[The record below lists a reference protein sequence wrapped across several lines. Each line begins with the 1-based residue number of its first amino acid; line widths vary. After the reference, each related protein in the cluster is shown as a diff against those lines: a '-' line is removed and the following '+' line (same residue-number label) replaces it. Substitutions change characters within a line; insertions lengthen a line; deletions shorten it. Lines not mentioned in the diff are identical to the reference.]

1 MLCSKPACHL
11 TGWSPTFL
19 APGTGFREDSFP
31 TEGGGGGDASG
42 GTAGDGEQWRPVG
55 EALLARPP
63 LTSSWADWYWSAAP
77 GLGTPDLIH

>member
-1 MLCSKPACHL
+1 M
-11 TGWSPTFL
+11 SPNRVVPNLF
-19 APGTGFREDSFP
+19 GTGDRFQGRQFSH
-31 TEGGGGGDASG
+31 GRGLGGDASG